1 MFFTREIIENQI
13 KSIEKNIAKKKDEL
27 EKLNDDLL
35 RINTKLYN
43 LEEYEKKPIE
53 ERTLSRYIF

>member
-13 KSIEKNIAKKKDEL
+13 KSIEKNIVKKKDEL

-35 RINTKLYN
+35 RINIKLHN
-43 LEEYEKKPIE
+43 LEEYEKNQLKKE
-53 ERTLSRYIF
+53 H